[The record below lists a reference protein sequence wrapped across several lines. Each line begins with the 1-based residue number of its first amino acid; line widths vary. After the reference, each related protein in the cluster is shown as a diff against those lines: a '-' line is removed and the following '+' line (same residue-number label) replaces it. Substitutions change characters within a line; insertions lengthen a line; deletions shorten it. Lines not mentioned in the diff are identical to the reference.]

1 MIRNFKQK
9 WLEEFFHSEKSKHV
23 PIELIKRLNRK
34 LDMLN
39 AIEELKDLNSPPS
52 NHLHTLYGNR
62 KGQWSIS
69 VNGSRRLCFR
79 FEDGDIF
86 DLELIQ
92 YH

>member
-23 PIELIKRLNRK
+23 PSELIKRLNRK

-52 NHLHTLYGNR
+52 NHLHPLYDNR

-69 VNGSRRLCFR
+69 VSGSWRLCFR